1 MGTERGPG
9 RSPRVAQ
16 PAYLRGIP
24 PPPQLWVVADGR
36 RTLSLWSSQ
45 EPPCT
50 PHGHPSPPL
59 PRPHGHPLPPRARG
73 TSSSGSMAALGQQH
87 RDPMSYMTQ
96 MEPLPPGLPAP
107 PLLAPYPLLLPHK
120 ELLQTL
126 VTLSV
131 CGPSGRLG
139 RRRGGQARVGEIRGL
154 VMSWFWT
161 VVRGPAG
168 RRVRAGT
175 GCCGSAW
182 VSCRGF
188 LQGWHPRSSGSV
200 AGGGS
205 GRVTGSDQR
214 WGHTWGDHL
223 VPPFPTG
230 WRPWQG

>member
-1 MGTERGPG
+1 MPCHRVSVTNIGAGSADSPEVRGSTRSAVSTAQMGTEWGPG

-36 RTLSLWSSQ
+36 RTLSLWSPQ

-59 PRPHGHPLPPRARG
+59 PRPHGHPLPPRARV

-139 RRRGGQARVGEIRGL
+139 RPC
-154 VMSWFWT
+154 SP
-161 VVRGPAG
+161 GP
-168 RRVRAGT
+168 
-175 GCCGSAW
+175 
-182 VSCRGF
+182 
-188 LQGWHPRSSGSV
+188 QM
-200 AGGGS
+200 
-205 GRVTGSDQR
+205 
-214 WGHTWGDHL
+214 
-223 VPPFPTG
+223 
-230 WRPWQG
+230 